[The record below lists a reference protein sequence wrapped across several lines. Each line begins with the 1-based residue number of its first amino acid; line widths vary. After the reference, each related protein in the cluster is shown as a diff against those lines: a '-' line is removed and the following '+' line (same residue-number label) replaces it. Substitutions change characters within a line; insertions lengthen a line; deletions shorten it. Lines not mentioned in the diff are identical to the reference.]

1 MDTISILESMINVY
15 RCKPQ
20 LRYGCIYRY
29 TIFKDVM
36 VRSTES
42 ISLFIQSRLGRLGS
56 ENSEQESLAD
66 AKVTR
71 DSSA

>member
-1 MDTISILESMINVY
+1 MSIDVSPNSDMDV
-15 RCKPQ
+15 
-20 LRYGCIYRY
+20 YRY

-36 VRSTES
+36 VQSTES
-42 ISLFIQSRLGRLGS
+42 ISLLIQSRLGRLGS